1 MMRTATLI
9 ALVALTAQSRALSL
23 SPTHASRRLR
33 RASEAAAMATTKA
46 PTVTDK
52 EQDED
57 HVIVKKIAIPI
68 PVPVGVG
75 VAVPEPIAIPVPVP
89 QLVGASEQEAPWRG
103 QDQEAPRVLPA
114 AQALEGLRVV
124 SVHH

>member
-23 SPTHASRRLR
+23 SPTHASRHLR

-46 PTVTDK
+46 TTVTDK

-75 VAVPEPIAIPVPVP
+75 VAVPEPIAIPVPVAL
-89 QLVGASEQEAPWRG
+89 QEQEVPWRG
-103 QDQEAPRVLPA
+103 QDQEAPRVLLV